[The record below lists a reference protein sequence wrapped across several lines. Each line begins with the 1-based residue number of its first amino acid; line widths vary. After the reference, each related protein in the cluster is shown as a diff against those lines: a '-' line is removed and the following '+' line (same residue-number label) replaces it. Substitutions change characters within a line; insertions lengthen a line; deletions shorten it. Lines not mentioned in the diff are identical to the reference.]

1 MVVIRLALGGAKKRP
16 FYNLLAVSYTHL
28 IQNVAGVLVAAS
40 PVGSIKSTEFSA
52 HATIKLI
59 SLDVNDAGW
68 AHPRRIAEK

>member
-1 MVVIRLALGGAKKRP
+1 MREQAK
-16 FYNLLAVSYTHL
+16 AVASREGS

-52 HATIKLI
+52 HATMKLI

-68 AHPRRIAEK
+68 AHPRRMAEKA